1 MVGASSSKL
10 VAFVAVPP
18 KSPEKYGAVI
28 VAPEVSVPLMESGA
42 FATCVKVENVRLE
55 TNAVLVVSVDS
66 FVVPPKVEAVMREE
80 A

>member
-1 MVGASSSKL
+1 M
-10 VAFVAVPP
+10 AVPFKLP
-18 KSPEKYGAVI
+18 INVGAVI
-28 VAPEVSVPLMESGA
+28 DAPDLSVPLMERGA

-66 FVVPPKVEAVMREE
+66 SVVPPKVEAVMREE